1 MPSSRSPP
9 PGFGIKTRLT
19 SAMQQFGQLSSGLQ
33 TTSVGRLRSQFEA
46 VRYPNW
52 KWAGRRPPY
61 RRLPADTLT
70 EKARERIFALAM
82 TKLPPARA
90 KTTEA
95 FLVQSGPE
103 LAALC
108 TECGACFNACPMV
121 DYVNLRGADPRI
133 VTGGLRRL
141 ASGEAAPEKTVVWV
155 GACTKSG
162 QCVDACPQKAVGLDA
177 MLLVRIAK
185 QRALNETRQL
195 PAKQDPSYFPR
206 IKTFAR
212 LQLSDEEL
220 EKWL

>member
-1 MPSSRSPP
+1 MCPVRSVTYVSGRSPNEW
-9 PGFGIKTRLT
+9 I
-19 SAMQQFGQLSSGLQ
+19 AN
-33 TTSVGRLRSQFEA
+33 SVSR
-46 VRYPNW
+46 
-52 KWAGRRPPY
+52 
-61 RRLPADTLT
+61 
-70 EKARERIFALAM
+70 KARDCGSSVIVLFWF
-82 TKLPPARA
+82 PPARA
-90 KTTEA
+90 ETTEA
-95 FLVQSGPE
+95 FLMQSGPE

-121 DYVNLRGADPRI
+121 DYVNLRGADPKF
-133 VTGGLRRL
+133 VTSGLRRL
-141 ASGEAAPEKTVVWV
+141 ASGEAAPEETVAWV

-185 QRALNETRQL
+185 QRAINETRQL

>member
-1 MPSSRSPP
+1 M
-9 PGFGIKTRLT
+9 TR
-19 SAMQQFGQLSSGLQ
+19 
-33 TTSVGRLRSQFEA
+33 
-46 VRYPNW
+46 
-52 KWAGRRPPY
+52 
-61 RRLPADTLT
+61 
-70 EKARERIFALAM
+70 
-82 TKLPPARA
+82 LPPARA
-90 KTTEA
+90 ETAEA
-95 FLVQSGPE
+95 FLMRSGPE

-141 ASGEAAPEKTVVWV
+141 ASGEAAPEETVAWV

-185 QRALNETRQL
+185 QRAINETRQL

>member
-1 MPSSRSPP
+1 MRPHLSNAM
-9 PGFGIKTRLT
+9 TRLPT
-19 SAMQQFGQLSSGLQ
+19 
-33 TTSVGRLRSQFEA
+33 
-46 VRYPNW
+46 
-52 KWAGRRPPY
+52 
-61 RRLPADTLT
+61 
-70 EKARERIFALAM
+70 
-82 TKLPPARA
+82 ARA
-90 KTTEA
+90 ETTEA
-95 FLVQSGPE
+95 FLAQSGPE

-121 DYVNLRGADPRI
+121 DYFNLRGVDPTI
-133 VTGGLRRL
+133 ITSGLRQL
-141 ASGEAAPEKTVVWV
+141 AIGEAAPDETVSWV

-162 QCVDACPQKAVGLDA
+162 QCVDACPQKTVGLDA